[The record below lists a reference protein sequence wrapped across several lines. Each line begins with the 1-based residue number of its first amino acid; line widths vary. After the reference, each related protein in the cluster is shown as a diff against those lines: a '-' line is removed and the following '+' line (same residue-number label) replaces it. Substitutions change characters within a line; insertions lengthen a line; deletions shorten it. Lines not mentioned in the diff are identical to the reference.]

1 MKPPLIGITT
11 GYEQH
16 GEAVVSLGR
25 RYICAV
31 ERAGGVPVTLAP
43 LQEQRL
49 VERYACQLDGL
60 IVSGGKD
67 IPPALYGE
75 ETHPE
80 TDPLSEERPLFE
92 IQLVRLFHEMD
103 KPVLGICYGCQLL
116 NVALGGSLIQDIPSQ
131 IGNLVKHRRQ
141 SSQQPHARH
150 VVSIRPDSRLG
161 RTLGA
166 TEVEIVSSHHQ
177 AVKQRGTHLR
187 VAALAPD
194 GVIEAI
200 ELEDARFFVGVQWH
214 PEMDPEAEAT
224 HRLLRAF
231 IEAASGIG
239 NR

>member
-1 MKPPLIGITT
+1 MKAPLIGITT